1 MAKPQAILR
10 VRRLEGCS
18 RETAPPRT
26 ATITPPEDWGAG
38 LALRTQLLEGQA
50 VERRHISKRHS
61 DKAGDHL
68 RGSAWMQ
75 SGRLA
80 SARDILR
87 PGGAHPA
94 SRNAAAS
101 CHEASPP
108 PGRFMKGG

>member
-1 MAKPQAILR
+1 VRPRPRERPRSLR
-10 VRRLEGCS
+10 RKDRGAWL
-18 RETAPPRT
+18 AP
-26 ATITPPEDWGAG
+26 
-38 LALRTQLLEGQA
+38 RTQLLEGQA

-94 SRNAAAS
+94 SRNAT
-101 CHEASPP
+101 ASPHATSQ
-108 PGRFMKGG
+108 